1 MFEENEKKLE
11 NLRSKNQKLVDKR
24 FNSFIQDLKN
34 EIDYTENNNNKNIL
48 DRLGISKNKD
58 IFYLVLVYTLIIIF
72 GLIVLIPYHINNLA
86 IFFFGFVFFVAGMQI
101 GLGKETKGFGLI
113 FVFSH
118 GGTGLGCIYTS
129 LLMDRFNPDV
139 LTDLSSNMKVY
150 LIATIALTIISFLSM
165 TIYNLSDIISW
176 RKMSKVVILLLFALS
191 IFLVGMLPVFNF

>member
-11 NLRSKNQKLVDKR
+11 KLRTINQELVDKR
-24 FNSFIQDLKN
+24 FNSFIKEIKS
-34 EIDYTENNNNKNIL
+34 EIDYNDNSNNNIL

-58 IFYLVLVYTLIIIF
+58 IFFLVLIYTLILIF
-72 GLIVLIPYHINNLA
+72 GLIVFIPYHINNIA
-86 IFFFGFVFFVAGMQI
+86 VFFFGFVFFVAGMQI
-101 GLGKETKGFGLI
+101 GLGTETKGFGLI

-129 LLMDRFNPDV
+129 LLMDRFNPDI
-139 LTDLSSNMKVY
+139 LTDLSSNMKIY
-150 LIATIALTIISFLSM
+150 LIATISLTIISFLAM

>member
-11 NLRSKNQKLVDKR
+11 KLRTINQELVDKR
-24 FNSFIQDLKN
+24 FNSFIKEIKS
-34 EIDYTENNNNKNIL
+34 EIDYNDNSNNNIL

-58 IFYLVLVYTLIIIF
+58 IFFLVLIYTLILIF
-72 GLIVLIPYHINNLA
+72 GLIVFIPYHINNLA
-86 IFFFGFVFFVAGMQI
+86 VFFFGFIFFVAGMQI

-129 LLMDRFNPDV
+129 LLMDRFNPDI
-139 LTDLSSNMKVY
+139 LTDLSSNMKIY
-150 LIATIALTIISFLSM
+150 LIATISLTIISFLAM

>member
-11 NLRSKNQKLVDKR
+11 KLRTINQELVDKR
-24 FNSFIQDLKN
+24 FNSFIKEIKS
-34 EIDYTENNNNKNIL
+34 EIDYNDNSNNNIL

-58 IFYLVLVYTLIIIF
+58 IFFLVLIYTLILIF
-72 GLIVLIPYHINNLA
+72 GLIVFIPYHINNLA
-86 IFFFGFVFFVAGMQI
+86 VFFFGFIFFVAGMQI

-129 LLMDRFNPDV
+129 LLMDRFNPDI
-139 LTDLSSNMKVY
+139 LTDLSSNMKIY
-150 LIATIALTIISFLSM
+150 LIATISLAIISFLAM

>member
-11 NLRSKNQKLVDKR
+11 KLRTINQELVDKR
-24 FNSFIQDLKN
+24 FNSFIKEIKS
-34 EIDYTENNNNKNIL
+34 EIDYNDNSNNNIL

-58 IFYLVLVYTLIIIF
+58 IFFLVLIYTLILIF
-72 GLIVLIPYHINNLA
+72 GLIVFIPYHINNIA
-86 IFFFGFVFFVAGMQI
+86 VFFFGFVFFVAGMQI

-129 LLMDRFNPDV
+129 LLMDRFNPDI
-139 LTDLSSNMKVY
+139 LTDLSSNMKIY
-150 LIATIALTIISFLSM
+150 LIATISLAIISFLAM

>member
-11 NLRSKNQKLVDKR
+11 KLRTINQELVDKR
-24 FNSFIQDLKN
+24 FNSFIKEIKS
-34 EIDYTENNNNKNIL
+34 EIDYNDNSNNNIL
-48 DRLGISKNKD
+48 DRLGISKHKD
-58 IFYLVLVYTLIIIF
+58 IFFLVLIYTLILIF
-72 GLIVLIPYHINNLA
+72 GLIVFIPYHINNLA
-86 IFFFGFVFFVAGMQI
+86 VFFFGFIFFVAGMQI

-129 LLMDRFNPDV
+129 LLMDRFNPDI
-139 LTDLSSNMKVY
+139 LTDLSSNMKIY
-150 LIATIALTIISFLSM
+150 LIATISLAIISFLAM

>member
-11 NLRSKNQKLVDKR
+11 KLRTINQELVDKR
-24 FNSFIQDLKN
+24 FNSFIKEIKS
-34 EIDYTENNNNKNIL
+34 EIDYNDNSNNNIL

-58 IFYLVLVYTLIIIF
+58 IFFLVLIYTLILIF
-72 GLIVLIPYHINNLA
+72 GLIVFIPYHINNIA
-86 IFFFGFVFFVAGMQI
+86 VFFFGFVFFVAGMQI

-129 LLMDRFNPDV
+129 LLMDRFNPDI
-139 LTDLSSNMKVY
+139 LTDLSSNMKIY
-150 LIATIALTIISFLSM
+150 LIATISLTIISFLAM

>member
-11 NLRSKNQKLVDKR
+11 KLRTINQELVDKR
-24 FNSFIQDLKN
+24 FNSFIKEIKS
-34 EIDYTENNNNKNIL
+34 EIDYNDNSNNNIL

-58 IFYLVLVYTLIIIF
+58 IFFLVLIYTLILIF
-72 GLIVLIPYHINNLA
+72 GLIVFIPYHINNLA
-86 IFFFGFVFFVAGMQI
+86 VFFFGFVFFVAGMQI

-129 LLMDRFNPDV
+129 LLMDRFNPDI
-139 LTDLSSNMKVY
+139 LTDLSSNMKIY
-150 LIATIALTIISFLSM
+150 LIATISLTIISFLAM

>member
-11 NLRSKNQKLVDKR
+11 ELRSKNQELVDKR
-24 FNSFIQDLKN
+24 FNSFVKDIKS
-34 EIDYTENNNNKNIL
+34 EIDYYENTSNNIL

-58 IFYLVLVYTLIIIF
+58 IFLLVLIYTLIIIF
-72 GLIVLIPYHINNLA
+72 GLIIFIPYHVNNLA

-101 GLGKETKGFGLI
+101 GLGKETRGFGLI

-118 GGTGLGCIYTS
+118 GGTGLGCIYAS
-129 LLMDRFNPDV
+129 LLTDRFNTNV
-139 LTDLSSNMKVY
+139 LTDLSSNMKAY
-150 LIATIALTIISFLSM
+150 LIATIALTIISFLSI